1 MRWCIVHELTCRC
14 CVVDFSLL
22 QIVTKIKD
30 SVAFPYRKSYFFD
43 NKLEFLG
50 IKLAESK
57 GFGIPTSKFLRS
69 ENSQVILSCLGCFK
83 FKPFV
88 ISDFNGIG

>member
-1 MRWCIVHELTCRC
+1 MELNLSSHICR
-14 CVVDFSLL
+14 F
-22 QIVTKIKD
+22 IAD
-30 SVAFPYRKSYFFD
+30 SAQTNYGTVAFPNRKSYFLD

-50 IKLAESK
+50 IKLAESY

>member
-1 MRWCIVHELTCRC
+1 MSPRVLSATQETRHHAGNIWRYEEV
-14 CVVDFSLL
+14 
-22 QIVTKIKD
+22 
-30 SVAFPYRKSYFFD
+30 VAFPNRKSYFLD

-50 IKLAESK
+50 IKLAESY